1 MYHVSNSTH
10 TVKLKSLWCTPEY
23 LPHSSWNLFYFNP
36 NHRFHLCV
44 HYSMCRC
51 VKITPRCVN
60 KLISLP
66 LSFVFFFFQ
75 KRWKWKQ
82 PARREETWGRE
93 GMRHW
98 IRGWGSAPASFFW
111 VTETLPRGSTNTTF
125 LTLHQAFHMS
135 QPRLSSS
142 PGWRKRRKHM
152 LYCFFSCSTSAWV
165 GLVFLFVFVVK
176 TLVLLLSG

>member
-66 LSFVFFFFQ
+66 VSFVFFFFRRDENGSSQ
-75 KRWKWKQ
+75 LEEKRHEAGKGCVTGLEDEDLPQ
-82 PARREETWGRE
+82 PLSSEWLRRFQGAQQTPLFLPSTKPSTWASQDSAPLQDEEREE
-93 GMRHW
+93 
-98 IRGWGSAPASFFW
+98 
-111 VTETLPRGSTNTTF
+111 NTCFTV
-125 LTLHQAFHMS
+125 
-135 QPRLSSS
+135 SS
-142 PGWRKRRKHM
+142 PVPLQLG
-152 LYCFFSCSTSAWV
+152 
-165 GLVFLFVFVVK
+165 
-176 TLVLLLSG
+176 